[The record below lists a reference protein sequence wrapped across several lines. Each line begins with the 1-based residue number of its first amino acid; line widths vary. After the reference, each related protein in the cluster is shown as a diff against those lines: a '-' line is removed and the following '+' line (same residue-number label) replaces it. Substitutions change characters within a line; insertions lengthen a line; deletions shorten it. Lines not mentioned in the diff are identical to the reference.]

1 MSSAQLNLSIDNDS
15 ISPSIEIG
23 AFEALWSNRENNIS
37 SFKQLRERLNESD
50 SKLPSDLIDLKTA
63 QDFYQK
69 AVSRLKE
76 SGITNF
82 GIKIEGTMD
91 FPQKLQDAD
100 YPLSL
105 LYYIGNWDLIFTRG
119 VSVVGTRNPSQDGIK
134 RTKKLVKALVSSGFT
149 IFSGLAKGI
158 DTTAHQAAIDSEGKT
173 VAVLGTPLY
182 MAYPRENK
190 KLYDKIASE
199 HLLISQV
206 PVVSYETKDI
216 RFNRIFF
223 PERNKT
229 MSALSEAT
237 IIVEAGETSGSL
249 IQAKAALKQNRKVFI
264 LNNNFENPALSWP
277 EKLLEAGAFRV
288 HEIDDILS
296 ELKND

>member
-1 MSSAQLNLSIDNDS
+1 MSSVQLNLSIDNDS

-23 AFEALWSNRENNIS
+23 AFEALWSIRENNIS
-37 SFKQLRERLNESD
+37 SFKQLRERLNASD

-82 GIKIEGTMD
+82 GIKIDGTID

-100 YPLSL
+100 YPLAL
-105 LYYIGNWDLIFTRG
+105 LYYMGNWDLIFTRG

-158 DTTAHQAAIDSEGKT
+158 DTTAHQAAIDSEGQT

-288 HEIDDILS
+288 HEIDDILL
-296 ELKND
+296 ELQK